1 MAVMLGLEALEGVLG
16 MRDAIDL
23 LEEASSHEAA
33 GKTFTS
39 PRLNTVFEGG
49 WMRMM
54 FAADYESGYC
64 ATKAYHM
71 IEGVGVRYVVSLYC
85 LQDGELLACLD
96 GRLITDLRTGAASGV
111 IARKVRAPDPVSVG
125 LIGSG
130 HQSRMQLESLASVYR
145 VESAAV
151 YSPTASHR
159 EAFARE
165 GKPLSRTLHGGA
177 TGVRLT
183 EGSSLRRCVAAAP
196 QRSSTMAYLVSTC
209 PPNLWRMADS
219 TFSAKVCSW
228 RDRKRV

>member
-49 WMRMM
+49 WMLMM

-64 ATKAYHM
+64 ATKAYHV
-71 IEGVGVRYVVSLYC
+71 IQGVGVRYVFSLYR
-85 LQDGELLACLD
+85 LKDGELLAVID

-111 IARKVRAPDPVSVG
+111 VARKVPVYGPGRVG

-130 HQSRMQLESLASVYR
+130 HQSRM
-145 VESAAV
+145 
-151 YSPTASHR
+151 
-159 EAFARE
+159 
-165 GKPLSRTLHGGA
+165 
-177 TGVRLT
+177 
-183 EGSSLRRCVAAAP
+183 
-196 QRSSTMAYLVSTC
+196 
-209 PPNLWRMADS
+209 
-219 TFSAKVCSW
+219 
-228 RDRKRV
+228 